1 MTSYIYLV
9 IVIKLCKFC
18 LYDSDEQLRER
29 ERERER
35 TKKYNGPKMT

>member
-29 ERERER
+29 ERE
-35 TKKYNGPKMT
+35 PKNIMGQK

>member
-29 ERERER
+29 ERERE
-35 TKKYNGPKMT
+35 PKNIMGQK